1 MYKSYY
7 FTAILCGLV
16 MQIRNKYALPIIEY
30 NTTFSK

>member
-16 MQIRNKYALPIIEY
+16 MQIRNKYAIKY
-30 NTTFSK
+30 DTTFSK